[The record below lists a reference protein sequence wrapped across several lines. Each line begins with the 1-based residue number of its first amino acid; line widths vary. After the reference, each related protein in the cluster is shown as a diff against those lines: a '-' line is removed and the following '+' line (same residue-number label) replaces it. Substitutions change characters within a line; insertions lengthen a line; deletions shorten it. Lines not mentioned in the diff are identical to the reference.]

1 MQVLK
6 NIITKTILLCKCK
19 FRKNLRKI
27 SIMTEF
33 DLQNRLVQN
42 LKKIRKSKNL
52 TQEKLAEKAGLSSQI
67 INDIEGGRRWPR
79 RATLSKITSAL
90 EIDAQELFAADL
102 ISQEKMPF
110 LKFSHKDRIEILS
123 LCEKV
128 ISQWNEK

>member
-1 MQVLK
+1 M
-6 NIITKTILLCKCK
+6 
-19 FRKNLRKI
+19 RKI
-27 SIMTEF
+27 SFMTEF

-90 EIDAQELFAADL
+90 EIDAQELFAADV
-102 ISQEKMPF
+102 ISQENMPF
-110 LKFSHKDRIEILS
+110 DFFMHDLKKAFDDVLKKYNRPISETLIVSSHIY
-123 LCEKV
+123 
-128 ISQWNEK
+128 

>member
-1 MQVLK
+1 
-6 NIITKTILLCKCK
+6 
-19 FRKNLRKI
+19 
-27 SIMTEF
+27 MTEF

-79 RATLSKITSAL
+79 RATLSKITGAL

-102 ISQEKMPF
+102 FSQEKMPF
-110 LKFSHKDRIEILS
+110 NFFVRDLKKAFDDVL
-123 LCEKV
+123 EKYNA
-128 ISQWNEK
+128 IKT